1 MQRSAVCRR
10 MVPAQ
15 VRGLLP
21 WNRAL
26 RMLQPKPQRDAW
38 HAAAQP
44 PGGPGRPAGHRPP
57 TARDCLAALPWP
69 RRQWLRL
76 AFAGLLATTTGGGAG
91 PRRASAAE
99 LAHLIVGYGAGGGA
113 DHVAR
118 VVADSLAVDGYP
130 VLVENRPGAAGL
142 VALQAVLRAPADRSV
157 LLLGTVGS
165 VSIAPLLSPHA
176 AGADRLHPVAVLAA
190 TPHVLL
196 TSGAAPAGLAPDA
209 GLHARLARARRRPGE
224 LAFASLGMHSSAHLV
239 GALMCRQA
247 GVEMAHIPY
256 PGSARALTD
265 LQGGHI
271 EMLVST
277 LQAALPLL
285 RQGKVRALAVTGAR
299 RSPLAPST
307 PTFAEAGITG
317 MHQAAWYGLL
327 AAPGMSGARYE
338 GLALRMQRLLRDEPA
353 LSRRLSQGG
362 AEPLALTGA
371 AAAAYLSA
379 QRDMWREVIAQV
391 RGRLE

>member
-1 MQRSAVCRR
+1 
-10 MVPAQ
+10 
-15 VRGLLP
+15 
-21 WNRAL
+21 
-26 RMLQPKPQRDAW
+26 
-38 HAAAQP
+38 
-44 PGGPGRPAGHRPP
+44 
-57 TARDCLAALPWP
+57 
-69 RRQWLRL
+69 
-76 AFAGLLATTTGGGAG
+76 
-91 PRRASAAE
+91 
-99 LAHLIVGYGAGGGA
+99 
-113 DHVAR
+113 
-118 VVADSLAVDGYP
+118 
-130 VLVENRPGAAGL
+130 
-142 VALQAVLRAPADRSV
+142 
-157 LLLGTVGS
+157 
-165 VSIAPLLSPHA
+165 
-176 AGADRLHPVAVLAA
+176 
-190 TPHVLL
+190 
-196 TSGAAPAGLAPDA
+196 
-209 GLHARLARARRRPGE
+209 
-224 LAFASLGMHSSAHLV
+224 
-239 GALMCRQA
+239 
-247 GVEMAHIPY
+247 
-256 PGSARALTD
+256 
-265 LQGGHI
+265 
-271 EMLVST
+271 MLVST